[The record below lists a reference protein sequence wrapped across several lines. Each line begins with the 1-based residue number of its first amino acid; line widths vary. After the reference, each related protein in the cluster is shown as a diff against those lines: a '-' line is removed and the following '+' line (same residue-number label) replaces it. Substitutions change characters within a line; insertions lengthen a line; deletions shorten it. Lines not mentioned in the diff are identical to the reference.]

1 MRAFSMALA
10 FAVLLSGCQTTKPL
24 GPLALQDGY
33 GSGLLQL
40 CFGLNSAERNFT
52 LTAQEIDPA
61 SRTLAFGPASHRLE
75 KTLRLHETRDV
86 NGGAFLAKNRRHC
99 TFWQFEAPAG
109 EYAIVKV
116 GERLS
121 TAGSAGSAGG
131 SLLGAALG
139 AAIAVAIIATA
150 KNDEVVFVRADG
162 SLKNDTPTFEIQP
175 GETTHLGTIMYDG
188 EQEPREQPRLDPNG
202 YWDGQSTD
210 TVKVTRL
217 ILAYFPAG
225 SVPDT
230 TKAIAGKYE
239 ANLPR
244 QTISHLTGRTV
255 IIEDFPEVAPL
266 PQ

>member
-24 GPLALQDGY
+24 GPLALKDGF

-40 CFGLNSAERNFT
+40 CFGLNSAGRDFT

-61 SRTLAFGPASHRLE
+61 SRMLAFGPASHRLE

-86 NGGAFLAKNRRHC
+86 NGGAFLAKDRRHC

-121 TAGSAGSAGG
+121 TAGSAGG
-131 SLLGAALG
+131 SLLG

-162 SLKNDTPTFEIQP
+162 SLKNDTPTFEIRP

-210 TVKVTRL
+210 TVDVTRL

-239 ANLPR
+239 ASLPR

-255 IIEDFPEVAPL
+255 IIEDFPEATPL

>member
-10 FAVLLSGCQTTKPL
+10 FALFLTGCQTTKPL
-24 GPLALQDGY
+24 GPQPLQNGY
-33 GSGLLQL
+33 GGGLLQL
-40 CFGLNSAERNFT
+40 CFSHFSANRYITIT
-52 LTAQEIDPA
+52 LQKIAANA
-61 SRTLAFGPASHRLE
+61 SMLDYGPAAFRLE

-86 NGGAFLAKNRRHC
+86 SGGAFFPKDRRHC
-99 TFWQFEAPAG
+99 AFWQIQAPAG

-121 TAGSAGSAGG
+121 AAGSSGG

-139 AAIAVAIIATA
+139 AVITAAIIASA

-162 SLKNDTPTFEIQP
+162 SLKNDTPTFAIRP

-188 EQEPREQPRLDPNG
+188 EQQPREQPRLDNHG
-202 YWDGQSTD
+202 YWDGLNTD

-244 QTISHLTGRTV
+244 QTISNLIGRTI
-255 IIEDFPEVAPL
+255 IIEDFPEDDPL
-266 PQ
+266 TQ